1 MRNRG
6 DLEDM
11 EKKLGWVLRIGV
23 ALSTAAMAAGLVT
36 SLALGSGAVSHDLL
50 AVGILTLIA
59 TPFARVAVSTVLY
72 VLRRDWL
79 FVALT
84 LVVLGELIASIVA
97 ALRG

>member
-1 MRNRG
+1 MTNRG
-6 DLEDM
+6 NPEDM

-23 ALSTAAMAAGLVT
+23 ALSTAALAAGLVT
-36 SLALGSGAVSHDLL
+36 SLALGSGAVARDLL
-50 AVGILTLIA
+50 AIGILTLIA

-72 VLRRDWL
+72 VLRRDWI

-84 LVVLGELIASIVA
+84 LAVLGELITSVVA